1 MKKPIVIISLL
12 VFASLLTMTA
22 RPSSAA
28 DEAPRIIKLGVGFD
42 LSVGDYGG
50 REASDIVQ
58 VPVSASYERGP
69 LRLKLVIPYRQVIG
83 PGNVVPAG
91 VNAIPV
97 VGRRPGERREN
108 SGLGDIVAGA
118 SYNVMY
124 LPERPLLLSLAMN
137 FKFPTADES
146 KGLGTG
152 ETDYSLQADA
162 LTALNDLSLFG
173 AIGYESFGSP
183 DAFTLKNAI
192 FMRAGGAYPYARE
205 SAAGLI
211 LEWRQAAS
219 PGVPSPLETTVF
231 VRQRLSPVL
240 DLYGYIL
247 KGWSKGS
254 PDLGFGVS
262 ISRRM

>member
-1 MKKPIVIISLL
+1 MA
-12 VFASLLTMTA
+12 FASLFSMTA

-58 VPVSASYERGP
+58 VPVSASYEKGP

-146 KGLGTG
+146 NGLGTG

-162 LTALNDLSLFG
+162 ITALNDLSLFG

-231 VRQRLSPVL
+231 VKQRLSPVL